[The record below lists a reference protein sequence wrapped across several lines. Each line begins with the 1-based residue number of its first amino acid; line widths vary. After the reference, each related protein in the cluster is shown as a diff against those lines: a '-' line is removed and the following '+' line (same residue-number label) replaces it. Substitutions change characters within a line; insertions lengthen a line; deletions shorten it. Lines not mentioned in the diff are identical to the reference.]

1 MRNIVE
7 VAILYDMADEDGHSI
22 ESLAAPGYNINITFD
37 DGITQDRQTNINEG
51 VMLVGAGVLSKY
63 TFLTDPKYGQGLTP
77 EQAEAELARIKQE
90 GAAGN
95 VDPLA
100 IFGTA
105 E

>member
-1 MRNIVE
+1 
-7 VAILYDMADEDGHSI
+7 
-22 ESLAAPGYNINITFD
+22 
-37 DGITQDRQTNINEG
+37 
-51 VMLVGAGVLSKY
+51 MLVGAGVLSKY
-63 TFLTDPKYGQGLTP
+63 TFLTAPKYGQGLTP